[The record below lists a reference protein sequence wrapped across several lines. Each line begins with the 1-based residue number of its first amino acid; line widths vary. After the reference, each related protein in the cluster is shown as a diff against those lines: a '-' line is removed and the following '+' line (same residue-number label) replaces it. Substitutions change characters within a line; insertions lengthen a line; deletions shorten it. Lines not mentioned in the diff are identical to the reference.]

1 MLGAQ
6 LVASIIEILPE
17 NHADPALNSNQ
28 RKGLS
33 YYDRQRIQ
41 GEPGAKRTRNRFLLL
56 RCLWT
61 ALPAPSPGSNLIRT
75 NGAMGENVPPPF

>member
-33 YYDRQRIQ
+33 YYDRQGYKANPEQRGQ
-41 GEPGAKRTRNRFLLL
+41 GIDFY
-56 RCLWT
+56 C
-61 ALPAPSPGSNLIRT
+61 
-75 NGAMGENVPPPF
+75 